1 MPLPQ
6 RIRICQ
12 STQFPF
18 AISQVTAL
26 AVLLAC
32 TLGATPAAASL
43 YLECPCEVE
52 SDGTTFTITVGA
64 RSYRSTN
71 SGALHV
77 GVIVYDDP
85 DRPEIALGQVQM
97 TESLAAGGL
106 LARAS
111 YELPVNADR
120 FASGEYMVGIRL
132 HEDHGG
138 SLRDLDTLRMEFNVP
153 PAGTFEVSELDY
165 LKDSDGDGVADPN
178 ERLEGTD
185 PGDATS
191 TPDPATIDVLT
202 FYTEEYADIY
212 DGDPTTRIQHLF
224 TLSNQIL
231 ADSEVSMRLRL
242 VGVAEE
248 QVDPELQ
255 HTRYFR
261 YVQDR
266 EASRHGADL
275 IVWFRTGGG
284 GVCGN
289 APIGAYGNRGHF
301 QFEHERS

>member
-97 TESLAAGGL
+97 TE
-106 LARAS
+106 
-111 YELPVNADR
+111 
-120 FASGEYMVGIRL
+120 
-132 HEDHGG
+132 
-138 SLRDLDTLRMEFNVP
+138 
-153 PAGTFEVSELDY
+153 
-165 LKDSDGDGVADPN
+165 
-178 ERLEGTD
+178 
-185 PGDATS
+185 
-191 TPDPATIDVLT
+191 
-202 FYTEEYADIY
+202 
-212 DGDPTTRIQHLF
+212 
-224 TLSNQIL
+224 
-231 ADSEVSMRLRL
+231 
-242 VGVAEE
+242 
-248 QVDPELQ
+248 
-255 HTRYFR
+255 
-261 YVQDR
+261 
-266 EASRHGADL
+266 
-275 IVWFRTGGG
+275 
-284 GVCGN
+284 
-289 APIGAYGNRGHF
+289 
-301 QFEHERS
+301 